1 MFLASCQA
9 TAQCVAAIDQD
20 DTMNSF
26 SKTVTDKQLAA
37 NQANGKLSH
46 GPSTPEGK
54 SISSRNAV
62 KHGLCGR
69 FFVMASES
77 QADFD
82 NLFEQFLQ
90 DEKPVGSVEVE
101 LVRRMAEY
109 TWMRDRASRLVM
121 SSYQMPALTPEQFAT
136 GMATLTIHDD
146 LERFLRHEAHFDRLY
161 ARASAEL
168 LKRRKERELL
178 ENRFVLQQHAEAAA
192 QHREKREQR
201 QEERHFWY
209 TANAK
214 LTLKRKERAL
224 GAAPGAQSSPQ
235 AA

>member
-1 MFLASCQA
+1 
-9 TAQCVAAIDQD
+9 
-20 DTMNSF
+20 MNSF
-26 SKTVTDKQLAA
+26 SKTMTDKQLAA
-37 NQANGKLSH
+37 NRANGSQSQ

-54 SISSRNAV
+54 AISSRNAV
-62 KHGLCGR
+62 KHGLCSR
-69 FFVMASES
+69 FIIMPGES
-77 QADFD
+77 QAEFD
-82 NLFEQFLQ
+82 HLFEQFVE

-109 TWMRDRASRLVM
+109 TWMRDRSARLIM
-121 SSYQMPALTPEQFAT
+121 SCYQMPEPTPEQLAA
-136 GMATLTIHDD
+136 GEAMLTIENG
-146 LERFLRHEAHFDRLY
+146 LERFLRHQAHFDRQF

-168 LKRRKERELL
+168 LKRRKERELQ
-178 ENRFVLQQHAEAAA
+178 ENRFVLQKRAEAIE
-192 QHREKREQR
+192 QRREKREQR
-201 QEERHFWY
+201 QEEKHFWH